1 MKSAI
6 VIGVGIVV
14 IFAYLWLGII
24 IPGNKTPPTPWAVG
38 TGK

>member
-14 IFAYLWLGII
+14 IFAYLWFGII